1 MNLTENYY
9 KTLELAKTL
18 MRRPLKRH
26 IINFHFS
33 LHPDKNPDVDPTIF
47 HSVVNAYNIL

>member
-18 MRRPLKRH
+18 MRRPIKKAYYKLS
-26 IINFHFS
+26 FS

-47 HSVVNAYNIL
+47 HSVVT